1 MPKYGSGW
9 LRDYN
14 EEIRA
19 RRERDRPFRAARLA
33 SGAVAEWTGVIKQA
47 AAIVRVGKRPCDYGP
62 WMQVLKELGRDPPF
76 LGTLQP
82 DRKPYETL
90 MRAAWDVAQPG
101 WVEPRRDLIEFSL
114 AFLEADVM
122 LHGSGYA
129 KRHLLKRLQQ
139 SDLTDQDVARLRVLF
154 MRAVQDGTGLE
165 EARAYRKI
173 AAHLVLEQRL
183 PGFAAWLEDAAKGAI
198 LTMDRATGM
207 MWQEIVLNP
216 NLSEAD
222 KDRLMRVNWL
232 GPSKWGIVYPDMM
245 QVTRAGA
252 LLKEP
257 DQKICRTAHSM
268 LQAIRVRQASEPRSG

>member
-1 MPKYGSGW
+1 MPKYGSTW

-14 EEIRA
+14 EEMRA
-19 RRERDRPFRAARLA
+19 RRERDRPLRAVRLA

-62 WMQVLKELGRDPPF
+62 WLQVLKELRRDPLF
-76 LGTLQP
+76 VGTVQP
-82 DRKPYETL
+82 DQTMPYETL
-90 MRAAWDVAQPG
+90 MGMVWDVAQPG
-101 WVEPRRDLIEFSL
+101 WVEPRRDLIEFAL

-139 SDLTDQDVARLRVLF
+139 SDLTDQDVARVRVLL
-154 MRAVQDGTGLE
+154 MRAVLEGTGME

-173 AAHLVLEQRL
+173 AAHLVLKQRL
-183 PGFAAWLEDAAKGAI
+183 PEFAAWLEEAAQGAI
-198 LTMDRATGM
+198 LTLDRATGM
-207 MWQEIVLNP
+207 TWQEMAFNP

-222 KDRLMRVNWL
+222 KDRLTHVNWL
-232 GPSKWGIVYPDMM
+232 GPSKWGVVYPDMT

-252 LLKEP
+252 VLKEP
-257 DQKICRTAHSM
+257 DQKIRRTAHLM
-268 LQAIRVRQASEPRSG
+268 LQAIRARQASEP